1 MGLLV
6 HFTVAS
12 TFSQM
17 VDVPTKIH
25 WPLFAKVLAFNR
37 SLSQHADT
45 VLTVGVIYQSRF
57 RQSTSVLEQLRGA
70 VLDDRGEQTT
80 ERPTRIFVIDLESP
94 SNLSDLMEKEH
105 VDVLY
110 VTPLRG
116 VDLGTI
122 TEQSRMRK
130 ILTVSGVAAYGE
142 RGITITIG
150 LYRER
155 PRLIINKTSAKAE
168 GIDLNPQILRIAGF
182 IE

>member
-25 WPLFAKVLAFNR
+25 WPLFAKVLAFDR
-37 SLSQHADT
+37 SLTQHADT
-45 VLTVGVIYQSRF
+45 VLNVGVIYQSRF
-57 RQSTSVLEQLRGA
+57 RQSTSVLEQLRDA
-70 VLDDRGEQTT
+70 MSDDRSEQSTK
-80 ERPTRIFVIDLESP
+80 RPTRIFAIDLETP
-94 SNLSDLMEKEH
+94 SNLTDLLEKEH

-122 TEQSRMRK
+122 TEQSRLRK
-130 ILTVSGVAAYGE
+130 ILTVSGVAAYAE
-142 RGITITIG
+142 RGITITVG
-150 LYRER
+150 LDRER
-155 PRLIINKTSAKAE
+155 PRILINKTSAKAE
-168 GIDLNPQILRIAGF
+168 GIDLNPQVIRIAKF